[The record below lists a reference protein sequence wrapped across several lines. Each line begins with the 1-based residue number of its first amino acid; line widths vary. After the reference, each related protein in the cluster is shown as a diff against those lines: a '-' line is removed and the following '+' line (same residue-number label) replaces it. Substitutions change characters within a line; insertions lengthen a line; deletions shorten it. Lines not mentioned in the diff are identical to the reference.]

1 MGQPGW
7 VSGLKANVREG
18 ASGEGAHVEI
28 RRKTPATLSRAARG
42 DPGSRR
48 PTRPRRRP
56 PRTSR
61 PPDPGEGDHSCHR
74 GPARAPRPLPR
85 SPAVAPHPH
94 GTPAPWARTLGAAC
108 LPVPVPDHGLEPA
121 ARHGRLP
128 TPSPRS
134 SRTHAPSRG
143 PHPPLTANA
152 ERRPAPRAE
161 PRPLTSL
168 ARPMASPAPPLPA
181 NSLRPPARSSHL
193 ERRLGQDHV
202 GRIRPSRSLARRPLP
217 PTASERQSLGDTRKT
232 VQRCLITIKRPAE
245 SQGSKTTPL
254 QHTQYRERLL

>member
-7 VSGLKANVREG
+7 VSGLKANRER

-42 DPGSRR
+42 DAVSRVPGVLRGRGAAR
-48 PTRPRRRP
+48 PALA
-56 PRTSR
+56 SR

-74 GPARAPRPLPR
+74 GPARAPRPPPR

-94 GTPAPWARTLGAAC
+94 DTPAPWARPLGAAC
-108 LPVPVPDHGLEPA
+108 LPVPVSDHGLEPA

-168 ARPMASPAPPLPA
+168 ARPMASPARAGP
-181 NSLRPPARSSHL
+181 
-193 ERRLGQDHV
+193 
-202 GRIRPSRSLARRPLP
+202 RPSAPG
-217 PTASERQSLGDTRKT
+217 Q
-232 VQRCLITIKRPAE
+232 
-245 SQGSKTTPL
+245 
-254 QHTQYRERLL
+254 